1 MFNVIKILTTSDNIL
16 KNMRITSGPECT
28 EGNLQAG
35 HSNGGYLPG
44 MLLRCPF
51 RCCFLA
57 STRQIFHIQFGISN
71 NIQAY
76 TFILQQFRIFIHH
89 AVNTTVTRCI
99 NVYVF
104 IVFLFI
110 YIFIFIGDGGGACSG
125 PGSGWRKKKLDVIE
139 WVTLYNVR
147 WY

>member
-1 MFNVIKILTTSDNIL
+1 MY
-16 KNMRITSGPECT
+16 MRIISGPECT

-35 HSNGGYLPG
+35 HSNGGYLPA

-76 TFILQQFRIFIHH
+76 TFIWQRFRIFIHH
-89 AVNTTVTRCI
+89 AVNTTFTRC
-99 NVYVF
+99 NQCVCFYKM
-104 IVFLFI
+104 FI
-110 YIFIFIGDGGGACSG
+110 YFIFSSTKEVGRAAGRGQGGE
-125 PGSGWRKKKLDVIE
+125 KKKSWMSLNGSH
-139 WVTLYNVR
+139 YNVR

>member
-1 MFNVIKILTTSDNIL
+1 MFNVIKILATSYKVLIDVY
-16 KNMRITSGPECT
+16 MRIISGPECT
-28 EGNLQAG
+28 EGNFKAG
-35 HSNGGYLPG
+35 HSNGGYLPA

-76 TFILQQFRIFIHH
+76 TFIWQRFRIFIHH

-104 IVFLFI
+104 IILFI
-110 YIFIFIGDGGGACSG
+110 YLFFSSAMEVGRAAGRGQGGE
-125 PGSGWRKKKLDVIE
+125 KKKLDVIE
-139 WVTLYNVR
+139 WITL
-147 WY
+147 

>member
-1 MFNVIKILTTSDNIL
+1 
-16 KNMRITSGPECT
+16 MRITSGPECT

-35 HSNGGYLPG
+35 HSNGGYLPAL
-44 MLLRCPF
+44 LLRCPF

-104 IVFLFI
+104 IVFFCLFI
-110 YIFIFIGDGGGACSG
+110 FLFSSAMEVGRAAGRGQGGEKKSWMSLNGLHYIMYGGTKSKGFHT
-125 PGSGWRKKKLDVIE
+125 V
-139 WVTLYNVR
+139 
-147 WY
+147 